1 MGYGKLDRRRRDR
14 YEVDQGLCVGY
25 SNRVY
30 WGRLEGMGL
39 EADGG
44 FGTGAEP
51 GGDDLSIFTILMKR
65 LRKKTA

>member
-39 EADGG
+39 EAD
-44 FGTGAEP
+44 AVKAL
-51 GGDDLSIFTILMKR
+51 DLGVAANMHNKFLGKIINL
-65 LRKKTA
+65 